1 MYDRARIPNRVEPDG
16 SCVVECMRHGVL
28 YAQRSQQGRMYHS
41 CNVWSHPLRCFVPKP
56 TVRPLQRC
64 SVQFVF
70 CAEHRNEQRALSLN
84 AVQVSSA
91 RSETPPTPDRDDD
104 SGSSNDAMDE
114 DNRLQH
120 HHIALSSLFTPPS
133 PPNHACATT
142 TYLTVSQ
149 QDLVEQFS
157 ILADDLYQSST

>member
-1 MYDRARIPNRVEPDG
+1 MLKDRNRAECITVATFGHTHYDASYPSRR
-16 SCVVECMRHGVL
+16 CVRCNGV
-28 YAQRSQQGRMYHS
+28 R
-41 CNVWSHPLRCFVPKP
+41 
-56 TVRPLQRC
+56 
-64 SVQFVF
+64 F

-84 AVQVSSA
+84 AVPVSSA

-120 HHIALSSLFTPPS
+120 HHIALSSLFTPSS